1 MKQHIVLGATGALGM
16 AIVQELIS
24 EGKQVKAVVRNKKKW
39 TPSANKH
46 LELLQMDICD
56 TKSISAVIQP
66 GAVVYHCANV
76 PYQHWQNV
84 LPCMLDTVLKAC
96 RGKGNVLVFPGNV
109 YGYGPFQEVP
119 APEDHPKAAQ
129 TKKGRLRN
137 ALEEKL
143 LQAHVR
149 GDVSVVIP
157 RFPDFFGPGV
167 NNRLMG
173 PIFTAA
179 IKGKRTFWPGN
190 ADVDHDL
197 IFIRDAARAS
207 ILLGSEQTTHG
218 QEWHVPGAGP
228 LTGRQFVTNIANQ
241 AGTMAKVS
249 VAGRTLLHLAAI
261 FNAEIKEFVELLYE
275 FEQPLVLDG
284 KKFTQAFPDFRFT
297 PHTEAIR
304 QTIDWFRKQSQST
317 L

>member
-16 AIVQELIS
+16 AIVNELIS
-24 EGKQVKAVVRNKKKW
+24 QGKRVQAVVRNKKKW
-39 TPSANKH
+39 TSPEDKR
-46 LELLQMDICD
+46 LELIQADIRN
-56 TKSISAVIQP
+56 TESLSAVINP

-76 PYQHWQNV
+76 PYQHWQSV
-84 LPCMLDTVLKAC
+84 LPRMLNTVLKAC

-119 APEDHPKAAQ
+119 APEAHPKAAQ

-143 LQAHVR
+143 LQAHVQ

-167 NNRLMG
+167 TNRLMG

-179 IKGKRTFWPGN
+179 IKGKRTYWPGN
-190 ADVDHDL
+190 ADVAHDL
-197 IFIRDAARAS
+197 IFIRDAAQAS
-207 ILLGSEQTTHG
+207 ILLGSEPTAHG

-228 LTGRQFVTNIANQ
+228 LTGRQFITNISKQ
-241 AGTMAKVS
+241 AGKEAKVS
-249 VAGRTLLHLAAI
+249 VAGRTLLRLAAM
-261 FNAEIKEFVELLYE
+261 FNAEIQEFMELLYE

-297 PHTEAIR
+297 PHMEAIR
-304 QTIDWFRKQSQST
+304 QTIAWFRK
-317 L
+317 